1 MSAVP
6 IIDVSDLASPDADAR
21 RRVAA
26 EIGRA
31 STDVGFF
38 YVVGSGIAREVVEN
52 AVAASR
58 RFFALPMDVRMQA
71 YSGRSNRGYTPL
83 FDSHHPD
90 QKPDATEGFELGHEA
105 EDGAPPAIDSPVFA
119 PNRWPDVP
127 DFRAPVV
134 AYYRATLDLGVRLLR
149 AYALYFGLPEH
160 HFDALFTLPVADM
173 RLAHYP
179 DSDEVRAVSDFG
191 TGAHTDHGILTLLW
205 QDDCG
210 GLEVRLNDETWLPVP
225 PVADSFVV
233 NIGEL
238 MTRWSN
244 GRLRSTL
251 HRVINRAGRS
261 RFSIPLFLHPNVGTN
276 IDPRDWPGVTEAR
289 FPPVISSDYLAA
301 RFSQYRASWTD
312 QGGTGTGV
320 AASSALV

>member
-1 MSAVP
+1 MSDAVP
-6 IIDVSDLASPDADAR
+6 VIDVAGLASPDPAR
-21 RRVAA
+21 RQRVAA

-31 STDVGFF
+31 STEVGFY
-38 YVVGSGIAREVVEN
+38 YVTGHGVAPEVVES

-58 RFFALPMDVRMQA
+58 RFFALPMEQRMRV

-90 QKPDATEGFELGHEA
+90 QKPDATEGFELGYESQ
-105 EDGAPPAIDSPVFA
+105 DGTAPTIDSPVFA
-119 PNRWPDVP
+119 PNRWPDMAE
-127 DFRAPVV
+127 FRDPVV
-134 AYYRATLDLGVRLLR
+134 AYYRAVLALGVRLLR
-149 AYALYFGLPEH
+149 AYALHFGLPER
-160 HFDALFTLPVADM
+160 HFDALFTMPVADM

-179 DSDEVRAVSDFG
+179 DSAAVRAVSDFG

-205 QDDCG
+205 QDNCG
-210 GLEVRLNDETWLPVP
+210 GLEVCLGDETWLPVP
-225 PVADSFVV
+225 PVPDSLVV

-261 RFSIPLFLHPNVGTN
+261 RFSIPLFLHPNVGTLV
-276 IDPRDWPGVTEAR
+276 DPRSWPGVSDASAR
-289 FPPVISSDYLAA
+289 FDPVISNEYLAS

-312 QGGTGTGV
+312 QPR
-320 AASSALV
+320 

>member
-1 MSAVP
+1 MSGAVP
-6 IIDVSDLASPDADAR
+6 IIDVAALAAADPAAR
-21 RRVAA
+21 QRVAA

-31 STDVGFF
+31 STEVGFY
-38 YVVGSGIAREVVEN
+38 YVTGHQIPPAIVDG

-58 RFFALPMDVRMQA
+58 RFFALPMAQRMQV

-90 QKPDATEGFELGHEA
+90 QKPDATEGFELGFET
-105 EDGAPPAIDSPVFA
+105 EDGAPPPVESAVFA
-119 PNRWPDVP
+119 PNRWPAMA

-134 AYYRATLDLGVRLLR
+134 AYYRAALALGVRLLR
-149 AYALYFGLPEH
+149 AYALHFGLPER
-160 HFDALFTLPVADM
+160 HFDPLFTQPVADM

-179 DSDEVRAVSDFG
+179 DSADVRAISDFG
-191 TGAHTDHGILTLLW
+191 TGAHTDHGVLTLLW
-205 QDDCG
+205 QDTCG
-210 GLEVRLNDETWLPVP
+210 GLEVCLGDDAWRPVP
-225 PVADSFVV
+225 PVPDSLVV

-261 RFSIPLFLHPNVGTN
+261 RFSVPLFLHPNVGTLV
-276 IDPRDWPGVTEAR
+276 DPRSWPGIDAATAR
-289 FPPVISSDYLAA
+289 YDPVISSDYLAD
-301 RFSQYRASWTD
+301 RFSQYRASWTE
-312 QGGTGTGV
+312 QP
-320 AASSALV
+320 A